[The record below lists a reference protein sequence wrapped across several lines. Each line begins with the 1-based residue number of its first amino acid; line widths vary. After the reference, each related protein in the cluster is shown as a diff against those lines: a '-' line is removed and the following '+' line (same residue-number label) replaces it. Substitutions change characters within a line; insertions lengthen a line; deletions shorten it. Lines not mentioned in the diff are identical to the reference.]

1 MNKKQTTYLIIF
13 LDFLAAI
20 IAWNI
25 FYYLRKNILGE
36 EHESLRFVLKS
47 IPIGLF
53 WVLFYALFGFYVDA
67 IRKSRI
73 KEILLLIGATLFGAT
88 FLFFALLLDDQG
100 VTSYHFYYKTFS
112 TLFLTH
118 FSVAAIVKSVYLSVI
133 KDRIAHGKIQF
144 NTLIIGSSQNAI
156 DILNDLKK
164 INYSLGLNFVAYL
177 HAFEETQDTL
187 KDHADLKHLGNLD
200 ALETVISR
208 CNVEEVIIA
217 VEPKETEIIADIL
230 NRVNDNK
237 LKVSIVPNL
246 YHMLIGTVKVNHV
259 FGVPLINIR
268 QNLMPVWQQVF
279 KRVFDICF
287 SLFVLVIASPLY
299 VLVGILVKTSSKG
312 PIFYRQER
320 IGKNGIPFKIIKYRS
335 MYMNSEAAGPALS
348 SDNDPRI
355 TKWGKFM
362 RKTRLDEIPQ
372 FLNVLI
378 GDMSVVGPRP
388 ERQFFIDQIV
398 KQAPYYRHL
407 LKVSPGITSLG
418 QVKYGYA
425 ENVDEMVR
433 RLKYDVLYIENMSL
447 AMDFRII
454 LFTILIVF
462 QGRGK

>member
-36 EHESLRFVLKS
+36 EHEVVRFIFKS

-53 WVLFYALFGFYVDA
+53 WVLLYAFFGFYVDA

-73 KEILLLIGATLFGAT
+73 REVLLLFGAT
-88 FLFFALLLDDQG
+88 LSGTVILFFALLLDDQG
-100 VTSYHFYYKTFS
+100 ITNYIFYYRTFT
-112 TLFLTH
+112 TLLLTH
-118 FSVAAIVKSVYLSVI
+118 FIVAVVVKIIYLSLI
-133 KDRIAHGKIQF
+133 KNRIAQGKIQF
-144 NTLIIGSSQNAI
+144 NTLIIGSNQNAI
-156 DILNDLKK
+156 DILNDLKR

-177 HAFEETQDTL
+177 HAFEET
-187 KDHADLKHLGNLD
+187 KDILRENTDIKHLGNLD
-200 ALETVISR
+200 TLETVISR
-208 CNVEEVIIA
+208 CYIEEVIIA

-268 QNLMPVWQQVF
+268 QNLMPVWQEVI
-279 KRVFDICF
+279 KRVFDIGF

-299 VLVGILVKTSSKG
+299 ILVAVLVKTSSKG
-312 PIFYRQER
+312 PVFYRQER
-320 IGKNGIPFKIIKYRS
+320 VGKNGVPFKIIKYRS
-335 MYMNSEAAGPALS
+335 MYVNSEAAGPALS

-372 FLNVLI
+372 FLNVLF

-398 KQAPYYRHL
+398 QQAPYYKHL
-407 LKVSPGITSLG
+407 LKVRPGITSLG

-454 LFTILIVF
+454 LFTILIVI